1 MFYDHHQEL
10 KRLLMDLAV
19 RNLSHILWE
28 SLNIYY
34 AMFRDD
40 FDIIHYSTFELV
52 LLVSTAIFSDVCLLD
67 VSHIH

>member
-1 MFYDHHQEL
+1 MDQSVFYDHHQEL

-40 FDIIHYSTFELV
+40 FDIIQYTTGQGEILV
-52 LLVSTAIFSDVCLLD
+52 FISCHPSF
-67 VSHIH
+67 